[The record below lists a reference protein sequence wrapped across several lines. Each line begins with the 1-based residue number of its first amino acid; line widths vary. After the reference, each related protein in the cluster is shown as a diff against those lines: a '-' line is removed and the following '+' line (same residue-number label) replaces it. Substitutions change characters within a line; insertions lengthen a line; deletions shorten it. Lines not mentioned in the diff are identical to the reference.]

1 MRNRNGERIALTVG
15 LLLMLPVLAQAQEA
29 VSATPQLDVMRDMLS
44 MFQTNAAKWMTA
56 TGTVALRVFSVLA
69 LIELALKM
77 RKVVLSGGDE
87 GPVRIVGILL
97 TSCMTWGF
105 FLWAIQNPDFVLG
118 NIIRGFEALGGQ
130 ASGLGTLN
138 PTQMIGKGIDMA
150 GQIST
155 GTSAWTMIGD
165 PAIGLTALTTE
176 VFILMG
182 FGVLGLQMF
191 AALLHYY
198 LLLAC
203 APILLA
209 GGALSF
215 TRDWAIKQFQGAV
228 ATGVKI
234 FVIYVVAGVVSS
246 MTPTFQATLTSA
258 ALGNAGPLL
267 GMLMYGILI
276 LFLAFFAPSVASSI
290 MGGTTSMNG
299 NEMAGFGMAVGGAV
313 AGGAAM
319 AFGGVAGAAKLAGAS
334 GNALG
339 RVGDVAGAAGGML
352 GSALSSGGS
361 VKEAL
366 STGAN
371 GSGSSGAGGSAMETA
386 KRVGGDMPSGM
397 SPSTPQ
403 SKALMSMPATNTDR
417 MPSTGGASSAGS
429 ATAGQGSGSGQSDSP
444 AQGASSGAASAQ
456 SSPDD
461 SPSASPSGATPAGNA
476 TEASI
481 GGNTPAGNQ
490 PATRPQSVAQRAAQA
505 GQKASDAVGRKFQSA
520 KSFIPEQKGDSTL
533 HINLNE

>member
-1 MRNRNGERIALTVG
+1 MLTRSSNRIAALAV
-15 LLLMLPVLAQAQEA
+15 LLMLPVFVHAQQ
-29 VSATPQLDVMRDMLS
+29 V
-44 MFQTNAAKWMTA
+44 TNAAVQMGIMDDMLAKFQANSTKWA
-56 TGTVALRVFSVLA
+56 TTTQAVGLHVFGALA

-77 RKVVLSGGDE
+77 RKVVLSGGEE
-87 GPVRIVGILL
+87 GPVRIMGILL
-97 TSCMTWGF
+97 TSIMTWGF
-105 FLWAIQNPDFVLG
+105 FLWAMNNPDFVLG
-118 NIIRGFEALGGQ
+118 NIIHGFEKLGGQ

-138 PTQMIGKGIDMA
+138 PTQMIGSGIDIA
-150 GQIST
+150 SKISS
-155 GTSAWTMIGD
+155 GTSAWSMIGD
-165 PAIGLTALTTE
+165 PALGFGIVLTQI
-176 VFILMG
+176 FIIMG
-182 FGVLGLQMF
+182 FVVLGLQMF
-191 AALLHYY
+191 AALLHYW

-228 ATGVKI
+228 STGVKI
-234 FVIYVVAGVVSS
+234 FVIYLIAGVVSS
-246 MTPTFQATLTSA
+246 FVPTFMASITA
-258 ALGNAGPLL
+258 ASTGNAGPIL
-267 GMLMYGILI
+267 GMCAYGILI

-339 RVGDVAGAAGGML
+339 RLGDVAGAAGGML

-371 GSGSSGAGGSAMETA
+371 GSGGSGAGGSPMETA

-429 ATAGQGSGSGQSDSP
+429 ANAGQGSGSGQSDSP

-456 SSPDD
+456 SSTDD
-461 SPSASPSGATPAGNA
+461 TPSASPSGATPAGNA

-490 PATRPQSVAQRAAQA
+490 PATKPQSVAQRAAQA